1 MIQKLSNRSV
11 NENELPQRI
20 QVPKTAELIAQQLRS
35 QIVRGILK
43 PGDTLPPETVLG
55 QRFDVSRP
63 TLREAFR
70 ILENESLIVVRRG
83 SRGGVQVVSPD
94 VAVAARYVGLLLQIE
109 STTLSDLYEARMVL
123 EPAAVRMLA
132 SRRSEE
138 DVKDLTAVV
147 DELAILVN
155 AGPEEADLDQWST
168 TTFRF
173 HDLILERAGNRTLGL
188 IGQILGDVVSTHMS
202 RVVSSTTD
210 MAAIEAQFR
219 RTIRAFRKTVKLIE
233 AGDAEAAELHWQR
246 HMASSAKKMLWG
258 RFASESVVD
267 LFN

>member
-1 MIQKLSNRSV
+1 MSNRSV
-11 NENELPQRI
+11 DENELPRRI
-20 QVPKTAELIAQQLRS
+20 QVPKTAEVIAQQLRS
-35 QIVRGILK
+35 QIVRGVLK

-109 STTLSDLYEARMVL
+109 GTTLADLYEARTVL

-132 SRRSEE
+132 TRRSEE
-138 DVKDLTAVV
+138 DVKDLTAIV
-147 DELAILVN
+147 DKLAILVD
-155 AGPEEADLDQWST
+155 AGTEGADLDQWSAT
-168 TTFRF
+168 VFRF

-188 IGQILGDVVSTHMS
+188 MGRIIGDVVSTHMS
-202 RVVSSTTD
+202 RVVSRTTD
-210 MAAIEAQFR
+210 TAEVEAQFK
-219 RTIRAFRKTVKLIE
+219 RTIRVFRKTVKLVE
-233 AGDAEAAELHWQR
+233 AGDADAAEQNWQR
-246 HMASSAKKMLWG
+246 HMATSAKKMLWG

-267 LFN
+267 LFT